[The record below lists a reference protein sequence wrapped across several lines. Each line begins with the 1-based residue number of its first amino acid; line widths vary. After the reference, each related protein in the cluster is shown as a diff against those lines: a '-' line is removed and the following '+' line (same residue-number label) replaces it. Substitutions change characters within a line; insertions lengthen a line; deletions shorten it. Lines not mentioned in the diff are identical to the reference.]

1 MFFLVEDVH
10 IVELKVEFLVLILLP
25 RALVQVALVL
35 LGILMVLPRDEQFLR
50 LAANTAIE

>member
-35 LGILMVLPRDEQFLR
+35 LGMITVLPRDEQFLR
-50 LAANTAIE
+50 LAANTAIK

>member
-1 MFFLVEDVH
+1 MEDVH

-35 LGILMVLPRDEQFLR
+35 LGMITVLPRDEQFLR
-50 LAANTAIE
+50 LATNTAIE